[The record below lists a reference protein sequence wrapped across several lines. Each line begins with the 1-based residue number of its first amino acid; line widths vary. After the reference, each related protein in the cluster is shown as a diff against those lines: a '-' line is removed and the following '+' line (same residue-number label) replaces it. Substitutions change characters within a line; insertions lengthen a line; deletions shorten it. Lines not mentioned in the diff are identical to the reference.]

1 MKNAYIEEVEGCKLD
16 LESAKTSLETWY
28 AKRYPEAEIVGSA
41 KDWPPNYFPK
51 CWHAVKETLMI
62 LTLWP
67 PGTRRSISDTWEM
80 QRRALQQYN
89 GKSKQIRS
97 AMVSGKHNEIIA
109 TVAKPLLFHFFGVI
123 YLVLGGPICHLI
135 L

>member
-28 AKRYPEAEIVGSA
+28 AKRYPEAEIVGSV

-67 PGTRRSISDTWEM
+67 PGTRRSMSDTWEM
-80 QRRALQQYN
+80 QRRLCSSTMANRNRSVQLWYL
-89 GKSKQIRS
+89 GSIMKS
-97 AMVSGKHNEIIA
+97 
-109 TVAKPLLFHFFGVI
+109 
-123 YLVLGGPICHLI
+123 
-135 L
+135 